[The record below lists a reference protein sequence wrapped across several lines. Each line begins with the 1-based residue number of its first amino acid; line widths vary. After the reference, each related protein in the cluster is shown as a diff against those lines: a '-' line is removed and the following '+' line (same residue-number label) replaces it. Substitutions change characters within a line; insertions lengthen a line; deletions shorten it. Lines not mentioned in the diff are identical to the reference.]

1 MVYYSI
7 LVIMFCQFINFLFPD
22 PFFHLLLLLLLTV
35 FPYLF
40 SVYATSVIQSGS
52 QLSISME
59 AQPDPVPEPLLLN
72 DSPAVPGACAPSLDL
87 PLPSVITTS
96 PSASLPL
103 ELHIDEEACSSHSSV
118 STSEPLTASSR
129 SPLSSQ
135 IHTKITGKST
145 ESGVSSVTVLTS
157 HTETFTVLSSTSG
170 PVTLEAQELQVA
182 SEEPSPLADHKT
194 CYLVPVTKTPSPV
207 PVTKIPS
214 PVPVTK
220 TPSPVPVAKTP
231 SPVADHKTSSPV
243 PVTKIP
249 SPVARSLSPIL
260 VAQSHSPET
269 VTANPSPVSIAS
281 KKSPC
286 SSPVPI
292 PIVLSASR
300 AAGAP
305 SSVAYADVSE
315 HHSVQDLGITLPC
328 CEPLLED
335 ALDKLLALH
344 TKPEGSGERA
354 KDKQKPDKGEEGRT
368 WREEQGG
375 IYPGQSTPL
384 SGREGTLTPL
394 TEASWMDDSLA
405 NPSTC
410 PGTPDGTLDVPLLQ
424 PSAVERLSTSGQ
436 VGCGSCLSRS
446 CSLEIS

>member
-1 MVYYSI
+1 M
-7 LVIMFCQFINFLFPD
+7 
-22 PFFHLLLLLLLTV
+22 
-35 FPYLF
+35 
-40 SVYATSVIQSGS
+40 SVIQSGS

-103 ELHIDEEACSSHSSV
+103 KLHIDEEACSSHSSV

-129 SPLSSQ
+129 SILSSQ

-157 HTETFTVLSSTSG
+157 HTETLTVLSSTSG
-170 PVTLEAQELQVA
+170 PVTLEAQGLQVA
-182 SEEPSPLADHKT
+182 SEDPSPLADHKT
-194 CYLVPVTKTPSPV
+194 CYLVPVTKAPSPV
-207 PVTKIPS
+207 PVAKTPS

-220 TPSPVPVAKTP
+220 TPSPVPVTKTP

-243 PVTKIP
+243 PVTKTPSPVPVTKTP
-249 SPVARSLSPIL
+249 SPVARSPIL
-260 VAQSHSPET
+260 VAKSHSPVT
-269 VTANPSPVSIAS
+269 VTTKPSPVSIAS

-305 SSVAYADVSE
+305 SSVAYTDVSE

-344 TKPEGSGERA
+344 TTKPEGLGERA
-354 KDKQKPDKGEEGRT
+354 KEKQKPDKDELAPSPVLNRGHAMSGEEQRT
-368 WREEQGG
+368 WREEEEG

-405 NPSTC
+405 TPCTC

-436 VGCGSCLSRS
+436 RKAVTHKNNRHNILACPAFCDG
-446 CSLEIS
+446 